1 MVAPYRAEAD
11 FAAYEIRQGIDQT
24 EGDVEWL
31 LRPYMR
37 TSKKRNQL

>member
-1 MVAPYRAEAD
+1 M
-11 FAAYEIRQGIDQT
+11 AAYEIRQGTIDQT